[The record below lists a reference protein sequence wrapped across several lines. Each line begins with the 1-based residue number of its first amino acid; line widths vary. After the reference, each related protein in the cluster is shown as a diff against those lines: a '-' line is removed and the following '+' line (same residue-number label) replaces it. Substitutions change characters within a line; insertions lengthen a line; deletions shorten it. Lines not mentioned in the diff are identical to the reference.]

1 MSYDSRSPALAGNE
15 RAHPVAV
22 ALVAI
27 AGVVAAGVFG
37 TVVVRFAGA
46 DSRAADR
53 LTGPPAAQAAAVPSA
68 PSPSPSPSPSSPS
81 PSPSSV
87 PSLSP
92 PSSAPVGPVGASGA
106 ADECLAGVWRVA
118 EQREL
123 VALPGIG
130 TVEVTLTSDGPEVTY
145 AAAGTGVVDYGAATG
160 YAATVD
166 GRDTLITVA
175 GTVTFEFVSADG
187 RTAATQARSAATF
200 TVTPD
205 GGEPGA
211 PAEWPASLTEW
222 SVECGPGELTLTA
235 PDAQTERLVRIG

>member
-1 MSYDSRSPALAGNE
+1 MSYDSRSPALAGSE

-22 ALVAI
+22 VLVAV
-27 AGVVAAGVFG
+27 AGVLAAVVFG
-37 TVVVRFAGA
+37 AVVVRFAGA

-53 LTGPPAAQAAAVPSA
+53 LTGAPPAQAAVA
-68 PSPSPSPSPSSPS
+68 SPSPSPSASPS
-81 PSPSSV
+81 VSISP
-87 PSLSP
+87 
-92 PSSAPVGPVGASGA
+92 A
-106 ADECLAGVWRVA
+106 AATGCLTGVWRVA

-130 TVEVTLTSDGPEVTY
+130 TVEVTLTSDGPEVSYEAT
-145 AAAGTGVVDYGAATG
+145 GTGLVDYGDATG

-166 GRDTLITVA
+166 GRDALITVA

-187 RTAATQARSAATF
+187 TAVATEARSAATF

-222 SVECGPGELTLTA
+222 SVKCGPDELVLTA
-235 PDAQTERLVRIG
+235 ADAQTERLVKVE